1 MSRKNKERKID
12 KNFFKAM
19 NYEIAGE
26 LGLLDNEEM
35 KKNSRLNSRLNGK
48 KDDTIINPS

>member
-1 MSRKNKERKID
+1 MTKKDKTRKVD

-26 LGLLDNEEM
+26 LGILDNEEM
-35 KKNSRLNSRLNGK
+35 KNNKRLNSH
-48 KDDTIINPS
+48 KDKEDVINPS